1 MKKERLFISPGKVR
15 VEYSFENESN
25 VDITTQIAF
34 PVPEYVWRG
43 EFQPPDF
50 SDFRLWVDGSP
61 ATFQTE
67 THAFVKGE
75 DRTEILRKLGITIEN
90 FGGFDYADSE
100 IRNGEVYFSHYQ
112 VSELSPQQRSELIKL
127 GLIEGNKNGGYFAP
141 LWSVRKAYHWTQ
153 RFPARKVVIIRH
165 EYSPVIGAKQVHAKD
180 VRREIDDGCISNDL
194 ADRIRLDESRD
205 NSEYIYSGWVNY
217 ILTTANSW
225 KTPIRDFELI
235 VENSPI
241 PSFIPT
247 PKYMSFC
254 WNGRSEISYGKPLSV
269 RAIEFVPSKD
279 LKVYFFW

>member
-1 MKKERLFISPGKVR
+1 MSLFPNDQAVAVAAGGIVAKRERRVSMKKERLFISPGNPR

-43 EFQPPDF
+43 EFQLPDF

-127 GLIEGNKNGGYFAP
+127 GLIKAIKMAVTSLLFGLFAKP
-141 LWSVRKAYHWTQ
+141 IIGLSDSPPGRWSSSAMNT
-153 RFPARKVVIIRH
+153 
-165 EYSPVIGAKQVHAKD
+165 
-180 VRREIDDGCISNDL
+180 
-194 ADRIRLDESRD
+194 DRS
-205 NSEYIYSGWVNY
+205 
-217 ILTTANSW
+217 
-225 KTPIRDFELI
+225 
-235 VENSPI
+235 
-241 PSFIPT
+241 
-247 PKYMSFC
+247 
-254 WNGRSEISYGKPLSV
+254 
-269 RAIEFVPSKD
+269 
-279 LKVYFFW
+279 